1 MLDVQHL
8 EVSYGATQVLRD
20 VSFHVPER
28 SIVALLG
35 GNGSGKT
42 TTLNVLSGLL
52 APQGGTVTLD
62 GGRID
67 GLATHDVVA
76 RGLVQVPQ
84 GREVWGGMTVHDNLM
99 LGAALRRDRRTIDAD
114 VAEMLAL
121 FPVLEQKRR
130 ARAATLSGGE
140 QQMLAIAR
148 ALMARPRV
156 LLLDEPS
163 LGLAPMLAREIF
175 RVIRRISAEGVAV
188 LLVEQNARRALALAS
203 RGYVLETGR
212 LVASVTSAELSA
224 DPRVRTAYL
233 GLDRIRADAG

>member
-8 EVSYGATQVLRD
+8 KVSYGATQVLRD

-52 APQGGTVTLD
+52 APQGGTVTLN
-62 GGRID
+62 GERID

-84 GREVWGGMTVHDNLM
+84 GREVWGGMTVQDNLS
-99 LGAALRRDRRTIDAD
+99 LGATLRRDRRAIAAD
-114 VAEMLAL
+114 LAEMLSF

-163 LGLAPMLAREIF
+163 AGLSPVIVGQLVEIVRELHDRGLTI
-175 RVIRRISAEGVAV
+175 V
-188 LLVEQNARRALALAS
+188 LVEQNVGVAAALAERAHVLVNGEIAVSGTATDLLTNPDVLAS
-203 RGYVLETGR
+203 
-212 LVASVTSAELSA
+212 
-224 DPRVRTAYL
+224 YL
-233 GLDRIRADAG
+233 GR

>member
-1 MLDVQHL
+1 MLDVRHL

-20 VSFHVPER
+20 VSFSVAEG

-62 GGRID
+62 GQRID
-67 GLATHDVVA
+67 GLATDRVVA
-76 RGLVQVPQ
+76 MGLVQVPQ
-84 GREVWGGMTVHDNLM
+84 GREVWGGMTVHDNLT
-99 LGAALRRDRRTIDAD
+99 LGAARRRDRQAIAAD
-114 VAEMLAL
+114 LEDVLAL
-121 FPVLEQKRR
+121 FPVLRQKQR

-140 QQMLAIAR
+140 QQMLAIGR

-163 LGLAPMLAREIF
+163 AGLSPLVVGQVVDTVRALHARGLTI
-175 RVIRRISAEGVAV
+175 
-188 LLVEQNARRALALAS
+188 LLVEQNVGVAAALAERAHVLLNGEIAVSGPAADLLTNPDVLAS
-203 RGYVLETGR
+203 
-212 LVASVTSAELSA
+212 
-224 DPRVRTAYL
+224 YL
-233 GLDRIRADAG
+233 GR

>member
-8 EVSYGATQVLRD
+8 KVSYGATQVLRD

-42 TTLNVLSGLL
+42 TTLNVLSGLV
-52 APQGGTVTLD
+52 APQGGTVTLN
-62 GGRID
+62 GERID
-67 GLATHDVVA
+67 GLPTHDVVA

-84 GREVWGGMTVHDNLM
+84 GREVWGGMTVQDNLT
-99 LGAALRRDRRTIDAD
+99 LGAALRRDRHAITSDI
-114 VAEMLAL
+114 AEMLAL
-121 FPVLEQKRR
+121 FPVLGQKRR

-140 QQMLAIAR
+140 QQMLAIGR

-163 LGLAPMLAREIF
+163 AGLSPVIVGQLVDIVRALHARGLTI
-175 RVIRRISAEGVAV
+175 V
-188 LLVEQNARRALALAS
+188 LVEQNVGVAAALAERAHVLVNGEIGVSGPAADLLTNPDVLAS
-203 RGYVLETGR
+203 
-212 LVASVTSAELSA
+212 
-224 DPRVRTAYL
+224 YL
-233 GLDRIRADAG
+233 GR

>member
-8 EVSYGATQVLRD
+8 KVSYGATQVLRD

-42 TTLNVLSGLL
+42 TTLNVLSGLV
-52 APQGGTVTLD
+52 APQGGTVTLN
-62 GGRID
+62 GERID

-84 GREVWGGMTVHDNLM
+84 GREVWGGMTVQDNLT
-99 LGAALRRDRRTIDAD
+99 LGAALRRDRHAITSDI
-114 VAEMLAL
+114 AEMLAL
-121 FPVLEQKRR
+121 FPVLGQKRR

-140 QQMLAIAR
+140 QQMLAIGR

-163 LGLAPMLAREIF
+163 AGLSPVIVGQLVDIIRALHARGLTI
-175 RVIRRISAEGVAV
+175 V
-188 LLVEQNARRALALAS
+188 LVEQNVGVAAALAERAHVLVNGEIGVSGPAADLLTNPDVLAS
-203 RGYVLETGR
+203 
-212 LVASVTSAELSA
+212 
-224 DPRVRTAYL
+224 YL
-233 GLDRIRADAG
+233 GR